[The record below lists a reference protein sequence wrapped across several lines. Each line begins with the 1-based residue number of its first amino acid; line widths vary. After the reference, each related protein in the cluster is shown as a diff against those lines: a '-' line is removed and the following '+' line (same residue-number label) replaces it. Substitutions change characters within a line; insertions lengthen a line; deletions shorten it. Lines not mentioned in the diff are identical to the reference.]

1 MAANSENSSRPS
13 LESFRLCVQSICPK
27 FNVSSLKESQF
38 QALYSF
44 ICGEEVFVNL
54 PTGSGKSLIF
64 QLAPLVHT
72 WMHEHVSAIHWKKD
86 PVIIIISPLLAL
98 MQDQVKKLSSLGL
111 KAAFVGPEQDPTI
124 LQDIEQG
131 KFTYVY
137 LSPESALTTE
147 RWRNTLESEIY
158 QENLIGV
165 AVDEVHCVTEWGIS
179 SNNKTRSAF
188 RVWYSRLNEIKSLV
202 DVPFMALTATATQ
215 QTKDKI
221 FDLLE
226 LRKPKEIT
234 ESPNKVNVRYTVQK
248 LDNSVPI
255 VENFRCLINELKLK
269 GKGTTRSIIYCQT
282 VKQCA
287 HLFSM
292 FELELGLSMYDGEAD
307 PRNRLVQMMHSG
319 SPESVKGHVLDQ
331 FADSSKPLRILI
343 ATIAYG
349 MGVNCKGVRRVIHF
363 GPSKSIDAYLQESGR
378 CGRNGEQS
386 DAILLYN
393 GINAKVADAEMKKYL
408 DSSTCRRQ
416 FLLKHFG
423 INNVECPPGHSCCDI
438 CANSCQCLGS
448 YCDMDLYLPVGYSEE
463 ETQERTISDEQL
475 LTLKKEL
482 NALKKSIVR
491 EGIAATEQ
499 QNALKLACHTKPLE
513 FGTHQ
518 VQQAIDNADSIFT
531 ISSVMKYV
539 DVWQRKH
546 ALSILKI
553 FHSIFND
560 VEVPM
565 SISDSEDP
573 FDQSTDEWME
583 LCNDQSFME
592 LLDQSEWDMDSTIFE
607 EQSVIDDGQPA
618 YPEFLDST
626 IGIVNL

>member
-1 MAANSENSSRPS
+1 
-13 LESFRLCVQSICPK
+13 
-27 FNVSSLKESQF
+27 
-38 QALYSF
+38 
-44 ICGEEVFVNL
+44 
-54 PTGSGKSLIF
+54 
-64 QLAPLVHT
+64 
-72 WMHEHVSAIHWKKD
+72 
-86 PVIIIISPLLAL
+86 
-98 MQDQVKKLSSLGL
+98 
-111 KAAFVGPEQDPTI
+111 
-124 LQDIEQG
+124 
-131 KFTYVY
+131 
-137 LSPESALTTE
+137 
-147 RWRNTLESEIY
+147 
-158 QENLIGV
+158 LIGV

-378 CGRNGEQS
+378 CGRDGEQS

-393 GINAKVADAEMKKYL
+393 GINAKVADAEMKN
-408 DSSTCRRQ
+408 T
-416 FLLKHFG
+416 
-423 INNVECPPGHSCCDI
+423 
-438 CANSCQCLGS
+438 
-448 YCDMDLYLPVGYSEE
+448 
-463 ETQERTISDEQL
+463 
-475 LTLKKEL
+475 
-482 NALKKSIVR
+482 
-491 EGIAATEQ
+491 
-499 QNALKLACHTKPLE
+499 
-513 FGTHQ
+513 
-518 VQQAIDNADSIFT
+518 
-531 ISSVMKYV
+531 
-539 DVWQRKH
+539 
-546 ALSILKI
+546 
-553 FHSIFND
+553 
-560 VEVPM
+560 
-565 SISDSEDP
+565 
-573 FDQSTDEWME
+573 
-583 LCNDQSFME
+583 
-592 LLDQSEWDMDSTIFE
+592 
-607 EQSVIDDGQPA
+607 
-618 YPEFLDST
+618 
-626 IGIVNL
+626 

>member
-1 MAANSENSSRPS
+1 MCH
-13 LESFRLCVQSICPK
+13 LWHLLRLPH
-27 FNVSSLKESQF
+27 
-38 QALYSF
+38 
-44 ICGEEVFVNL
+44 NL
-54 PTGSGKSLIF
+54 
-64 QLAPLVHT
+64 
-72 WMHEHVSAIHWKKD
+72 
-86 PVIIIISPLLAL
+86 
-98 MQDQVKKLSSLGL
+98 
-111 KAAFVGPEQDPTI
+111 
-124 LQDIEQG
+124 
-131 KFTYVY
+131 
-137 LSPESALTTE
+137 
-147 RWRNTLESEIY
+147 
-158 QENLIGV
+158 
-165 AVDEVHCVTEWGIS
+165 
-179 SNNKTRSAF
+179 
-188 RVWYSRLNEIKSLV
+188 
-202 DVPFMALTATATQ
+202 
-215 QTKDKI
+215 
-221 FDLLE
+221 DLLE

-255 VENFRCLINELKLK
+255 VENFRCLINELKQK
-269 GKGTTRSIIYCQT
+269 GKATTRSIIYCQT

-343 ATIAYG
+343 ATIAFG

-363 GPSKSIDAYLQESGR
+363 GSSKSIDAYLQESGR
-378 CGRNGEQS
+378 CGRDGEQS

-423 INNVECPPGHSCCDI
+423 INNVECPPGHLCCDI

-475 LTLKKEL
+475 FTLKKEL
-482 NALKKSIVR
+482 NALKKSVVR
-491 EGIAATEQ
+491 ESIAATEQ
-499 QNALKLACHTKPLE
+499 QTALKLACYTKPLE

-518 VQQAIDNADSIFT
+518 VQQAIGNADSIFT

-560 VEVPM
+560 VELPM

-573 FDQSTDEWME
+573 FDQSTDEWMQ

-592 LLDQSEWDMDSTIFE
+592 LLDQSEWDIDSTIIE
-607 EQSVIDDGQPA
+607 EQTAIDDGQPA
-618 YPEFLDST
+618 YP
-626 IGIVNL
+626 